1 MQFKVVRTK
10 VVTSVVCLLLCSV
23 PNLVQA
29 RTVADIKKSGVIR
42 VAVDGMTPMFNF
54 YKNGQ
59 LAGFEVDLAQAIAD
73 RLGLKIEWTV
83 QPFNSLLMA
92 IKQDRFDLIAVSH
105 TITPQRAM
113 MVDFIKPHY
122 CSNTYIISKP
132 GGPRTV
138 AELTNKKVAVA
149 VGTVYYDKL
158 ASYKTIKN
166 IITVPG
172 ESDGFVALQA
182 GRADAWV
189 TEGEIARGA
198 IDSSKAKLQIGE
210 SILQQVNAMSVA
222 KGNKELQ
229 ALINKE
235 MQTLMDDGTY
245 MQLMRR
251 YIDEDICCKQ

>member
-1 MQFKVVRTK
+1 MKVVC
-10 VVTSVVCLLLCSV
+10 SVVFGSLLFGLLCSEIA
-23 PNLVQA
+23 LG
-29 RTVADIKKSGVIR
+29 RTVAEIKESGVIK

-54 YKNGQ
+54 YKDGK
-59 LAGFEVDLAQAIAD
+59 LAGFEVDLAQKIAD

-83 QPFNSLLMA
+83 QPFNTLLIA
-92 IKQDRFDLIAVSH
+92 LAQDRFDLIAVSH
-105 TITPQRAM
+105 TITPARAN
-113 MVDFIKPHY
+113 MVEFIKPHY

-138 AELTNKKVAVA
+138 AELKDKKIAVA

-158 ASYKTIKN
+158 ASYKTLRHIM
-166 IITVPG
+166 TVPG

-198 IDSSKAKLQIGE
+198 IESSKANLQIGE
-210 SILQQVNAMSVA
+210 AILQQVNAMSVA

-229 ALINKE
+229 ALVDKE
-235 MQTLMDDGTY
+235 MQALMDDGTY

-251 YIDEDICCKQ
+251 YVDEDICCKQ